1 MDVGTR
7 RNGRWRRGG
16 LGVSLNE
23 RLSVVLQSQLGLLR
37 ELREAQGELALVQG
51 RVRMRLADLEQQVS
65 EAQEHYR
72 QAVDEGDPQAEALQ
86 DWPVRI
92 QARIEE
98 LKTAASDPEATEASV
113 LARIQHAERDI
124 EDFRIL
130 QPQIIARVAAART
143 AGLGRDV
150 FETLSD
156 ALSYVEIALGA
167 AESEDLN
174 GPLRGTGRTGRPEG
188 AEKSGNPGNPG
199 RSAATPAATVDEL
212 ESLADTEL

>member
-1 MDVGTR
+1 M
-7 RNGRWRRGG
+7 
-16 LGVSLNE
+16 SLNE
-23 RLSVVLQSQLGLLR
+23 RLSAVLRSQLGLLR
-37 ELREAQGELALVQG
+37 ELREAQQELAVVQG
-51 RVRMRLADLEQQVS
+51 RVRMRLADLEQQAG

-72 QAVDEGDPQAEALQ
+72 QALDEGDPQAEALE

-98 LKTAASDPEATEASV
+98 LKTAASDLEATEASV

-150 FETLSD
+150 FETLAD

-167 AESEDLN
+167 AESEDSN
-174 GPLRGTGRTGRPEG
+174 GPLRNAGRDGRPG
-188 AEKSGNPGNPG
+188 PSASSGDSA
-199 RSAATPAATVDEL
+199 RSATAADPL
-212 ESLADTEL
+212 GSLTDTEL